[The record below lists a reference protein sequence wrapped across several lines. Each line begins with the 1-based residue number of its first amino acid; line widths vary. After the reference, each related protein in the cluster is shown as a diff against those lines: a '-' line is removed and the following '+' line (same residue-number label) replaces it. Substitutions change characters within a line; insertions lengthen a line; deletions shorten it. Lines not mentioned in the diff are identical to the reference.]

1 MHEGLQLSRTSP
13 APRVKNVFEECVEQ
27 SQSQTVS
34 NPSLCALS
42 RTLSESPL
50 KLIHFYH
57 YKIKLGT
64 YYSRHICKPVIPQ
77 SQHSIKDICN
87 QAFLTT
93 TTAKDLKAAKLG
105 AACRAKGAG

>member
-1 MHEGLQLSRTSP
+1 MHEGLQLSPTSP
-13 APRVKNVFEECVEQ
+13 APRVKNVFDECVERPQ
-27 SQSQTVS
+27 SQPVS
-34 NPSLCALS
+34 NPSLHALS

-50 KLIHFYH
+50 KLIHFYY

-105 AACRAKGAG
+105 AACRVKGAG